1 MPVARTCL
9 KCNRKFLAKKDE
21 QYCKQCAMDELMA
34 ILNKDKAPTPAK
46 DEPPKEEVKEK
57 VMTKCKN
64 CGKMFEQIGKGRAA
78 VNCPKC
84 RAELN
89 KPKKKVSPKNKQSKK
104 IDEGAPVISKTETTE
119 SYITADSVKDLYVC
133 TNADDVKGSCVTP
146 DKGKSN
152 PISNVINHPSYYN
165 RGKIEVIDF
174 IEDQGLSFHL
184 GNVIKYV
191 ARAGSKGNKLED
203 LKKARWYLDRYINEV
218 MK

>member
-21 QYCKQCAMDELMA
+21 QYCAQCAKDELMA
-34 ILNKDKAPTPAK
+34 ILKKDKEPTPAK
-46 DEPPKEEVKEK
+46 IETPKEEVKEK

-64 CGKMFEQIGKGRAA
+64 CGKMFEQTGKGRPA
-78 VNCPKC
+78 VNCPTC
-84 RAELN
+84 RAELS
-89 KPKKKVSPKNKQSKK
+89 KPKKKVSPKDNQSKK
-104 IDEGAPVISKTETTE
+104 VDEVAPVISKTETTE
-119 SYITADSVKDLYVC
+119 SYINAESVKDLYDV
-133 TNADDVKGSCVTP
+133 TSDKKPNRIINAID
-146 DKGKSN
+146 
-152 PISNVINHPSYYN
+152 HPSHYN

-184 GNVIKYV
+184 GNVIKYI
-191 ARAGSKGNKLED
+191 ARAGSKGDKLED